1 MNAPNARD
9 EQFIDDNPF
18 PRPSADPWEL
28 GVDVVSVPT
37 PAIDEAMRLLDAH
50 LAEDGTEGVVLAVSG
65 DYGTGKT
72 HLAAQLLRKARSL
85 PGDEARYAYVGAQEG
100 GGGFHT
106 LYRGNFLATFNR
118 DDVIRHIRE
127 YYAHIVADSLENTGF
142 PAQVTRRLRELEIDP
157 QHFVTQFN
165 LAESTFLQR
174 LNADLAKVTR
184 NEEYGTALM
193 LLLRND
199 LADQVWEWLRGE
211 EPDPL
216 LRERGITSRI
226 DDEPRALE
234 AMGVLALLYRGR
246 SRHFV
251 LVFDELEK
259 VLPSSSRPPA
269 ETIAAF
275 RALTD
280 LATRQGIF
288 LVLCGLPE
296 FLEAIGQNNTE
307 HTITAT
313 ISTDDGLST
322 DQVLTYIRGSMA
334 STRYGPGLG
343 PFSADIVQF
352 ISLLAGGNARRVV
365 QICQSCYRMSLESR
379 RVDRSMVRRAAKG
392 RSEVVDERTV
402 RQQIGGELQNQ
413 AREYHTDHPVG
424 GEDGPR
430 VPYWVPV
437 YDTGCAIFL
446 TDSVM
451 DDTDAQRLISS
462 ARAVRTTAPRV
473 RTALIVNGFVVDTVR
488 RDLEDGFSEPPLIY
502 ARERFSEDFEL
513 LLRRLTGPLEATE
526 DETAVIRA
534 NISRLAAAQTNAQRY
549 MEQLALQVQSMRDTT
564 ERQYAALARDL
575 QDLDPA
581 RRRRPLPEDVEMLF
595 TEAVTELKA
604 LTGLDAALSEMFG
617 AESPGSITGVLLRL
631 HNSEAVRTVGVAKLT
646 EAVITAF
653 RTAVEDWHG
662 QLDGPPSARQLER
675 LTVFCRAFDTVLE
688 DLPIY
693 QLNTLGDLLPR
704 SSSRTAVI
712 EHHTRSRRQTDMYGL
727 LSELGHR
734 VRQAF
739 AGAGPGGLHGH

>member
-1 MNAPNARD
+1 MNAPNARQ
-9 EQFIDDNPF
+9 EQLIDDNPF
-18 PRPSADPWEL
+18 PRPSADPWAL

-72 HLAAQLLRKARSL
+72 HLATQLLRKVRSSH
-85 PGDEARYAYVGAQEG
+85 GDDARYAYVGAQEG
-100 GGGFHT
+100 GFHT
-106 LYRGNFLATFNR
+106 LYRGNYLATFNR

-142 PAQVTRRLRELEIDP
+142 PPEVTRRLRELEIDP

-296 FLEAIGQNNTE
+296 FLEAIGQNNAE
-307 HTITAT
+307 HAITAT
-313 ISTDDGLST
+313 ISTDDGLSAE
-322 DQVLTYIRGSMA
+322 QVLDYIDKSMA
-334 STRYGPGLG
+334 ATRYGPGLG
-343 PFSADIVQF
+343 PFSAEIIQF
-352 ISLLAGGNARRVV
+352 IYLLTGGNARRII
-365 QICQSCYRMSLESR
+365 QICQSCYRMSLDTG
-379 RVDRSMVRRAAKG
+379 RVDRLMVRRAAKG
-392 RSEVVDERTV
+392 KSEVVDERTV
-402 RQQIGGELQNQ
+402 RKQIATELQKQ

-430 VPYWVPV
+430 APYWVPV
-437 YDTGCAIFL
+437 YDSGCAIFL
-446 TDSVM
+446 TDSVL
-451 DDTDAQRLISS
+451 DEADAQRLIAN
-462 ARAVRTTAPRV
+462 ARAVRTTAPRS
-473 RTALIVNGFVVDTVR
+473 RTALIVNGFLADPVR
-488 RDLEDGFSEPPLIY
+488 RDLEESFSEPPLIF
-502 ARERFSEDFEL
+502 ARERFSEDFES
-513 LLRRLTGPLEATE
+513 LLRRLTGPLEAAE
-526 DETAVIRA
+526 GETAVIRA

-549 MEQLALQVQSMRDTT
+549 LEELALQVESMRDTT

-575 QDLDPA
+575 QDLDP
-581 RRRRPLPEDVEMLF
+581 RRRQRPLPEHVEVIF
-595 TEAVTELKA
+595 TEVVTELKA
-604 LTGLDAALSEMFG
+604 LTGLDAALGELFG
-617 AESPGSITGVLLRL
+617 AESPGSVSGVLLRL
-631 HNSEAVRTVGVAKLT
+631 HSSEAVRTVGVAKLT
-646 EAVITAF
+646 EALIAAF
-653 RTAVEDWHG
+653 RTAVEDWYG
-662 QLDGPPSARQLER
+662 QLDGATPSARQLER
-675 LTVFCRAFDTVLE
+675 LAVFCRAFDTVLE
-688 DLPIY
+688 ELPVY
-693 QLNTLGDLLPR
+693 QLNTLNDLLARP
-704 SSSRTAVI
+704 SSRTAVI
-712 EHHTRSRRQTDMYGL
+712 EQRTRSRRQADMYVL

-739 AGAGPGGLHGH
+739 SATGPGGLHGR

>member
-1 MNAPNARD
+1 MNAPNPRE
-9 EQFIDDNPF
+9 EQLIDDNPF

-28 GVDVVSVPT
+28 DVEVVSVPT
-37 PAIDEAMRLLDAH
+37 PAIDESMRLLDAH
-50 LAEDGTEGVVLAVSG
+50 LAEDGPEGVVLAVSG

-72 HLAAQLLRKARSL
+72 HLATRLLRKARSL
-85 PGDEARYAYVGAQEG
+85 RSDDARYAYVGAQE
-100 GGGFHT
+100 GGFHT

-142 PAQVTRRLRELEIDP
+142 PPEVTRRLRELELDP

-216 LRERGITSRI
+216 LRERGINSRI

-288 LVLCGLPE
+288 LALCGLPE
-296 FLEAIGQNNTE
+296 FLEAIGQNNAE
-307 HTITAT
+307 HAITAT
-313 ISTDDGLST
+313 ISTDDGLSEE
-322 DQVLTYIRGSMA
+322 QVLGYIEQSMA
-334 STRYGPGLG
+334 ATSYGRGLG
-343 PFSADIVQF
+343 PFSADIVRF
-352 ISLLAGGNARRVV
+352 ICLLTGGNARRVV
-365 QICQSCYRMSLESR
+365 QICQSCYRMALESR

-402 RQQIGGELQNQ
+402 RKQIGAELQKQ

-430 VPYWVPV
+430 APYWVPV
-437 YDTGCAIFL
+437 YDTGCAIFV

-451 DDTDAQRLISS
+451 DEADAERLIAN
-462 ARAVRTTAPRV
+462 ARAVRSTAPRS
-473 RTALIVNGFVVDTVR
+473 RTALIVNGFLAEPVR
-488 RDLEDGFSEPPLIY
+488 RDLEERFSEPPLIY
-502 ARERFSEDFEL
+502 ARERFSEDFEF
-513 LLRRLTGPLEATE
+513 LLRRLTGPLEAAE
-526 DETAVIRA
+526 GETAVIRA
-534 NISRLAAAQTNAQRY
+534 NISRLAVAQTNAQRY
-549 MEQLALQVQSMRDTT
+549 MEELALQVESMRDTT

-575 QDLDPA
+575 QGLDP
-581 RRRRPLPEDVEMLF
+581 RRRHRPLPDHVEAIF
-595 TEAVTELKA
+595 TEAVTELEA
-604 LTGLDAALSEMFG
+604 LTGLDTALSEMFG
-617 AESPGSITGVLLRL
+617 AESPGSISGVLLRL

-646 EAVITAF
+646 EAVVTAF
-653 RTAVEDWHG
+653 RTAVEEWYG
-662 QLDGPPSARQLER
+662 QLDGPPSADRLER

-693 QLNTLGDLLPR
+693 QLNTLNDLLPR
-704 SSSRTAVI
+704 PSSRTAVI
-712 EHHTRSRRQTDMYGL
+712 EQRARSRRQIDMYAL

-739 AGAGPGGLHGH
+739 SGAGPGGLHGH